1 MVEYILKI
9 ELEDGLIVRGDYYGN
24 YDGVLRLCLNG
35 NEYNLIEFIK

>member
-24 YDGVLRLCLNG
+24 YDGVLRPMLEWKTN
-35 NEYNLIEFIK
+35 II